1 MSPLSSA
8 ERRALLALARQAI
21 VEAVVHGRLPEPP
34 AVGGA
39 LAEPGA
45 AFVSLHSHGRLR
57 GCIGQVEPTA
67 SLAETVQ
74 FCAVAAATR
83 DPRFAPVVPEELDE
97 LEIEISVLSPRQPVR
112 PEQIEPGVHGVR
124 VLAGTA
130 QALLLPQVAT
140 RFRWS
145 RERFLEEVCLK
156 AGLPAE
162 AWRDPQTRLEAF
174 TAEVFSEADF
184 REESREQARA
194 S

>member
-8 ERRALLALARQAI
+8 ERRALLALARRAI
-21 VEAVVHGRLPEPP
+21 VEVVEHGSLPEPP
-34 AVGGA
+34 AVRGA
-39 LAEPGA
+39 LAEPQA
-45 AFVSLHSHGRLR
+45 AFVSLHSRGRLR
-57 GCIGQVEPTA
+57 GCIGQVEPVA

-83 DPRFAPVVPEELDE
+83 DPRFAPLSPEELEE
-97 LEIEISVLSPRQPVR
+97 LEIEISVLSPRQTVR

-124 VLAGTA
+124 ILAGTA

-156 AGLPAE
+156 AGLSAE
-162 AWRDPQTRLEAF
+162 AWRDPQTRIEAF

-184 REESREQARA
+184 REQARA